1 MVFIQQ
7 RNLSKMSNQMKNEL
21 AVIIGSTGIERDK
34 AEGIWLQF
42 ESFFRDVSDC
52 AEKVSGLEIT
62 DVSQKEEMSL
72 ARKTRIELKNIR
84 VAAEKTKKQLKENI
98 LKEGKFIDS
107 TYNLIANTTKP
118 IETDLLEKEQ
128 FAKRKEEERI
138 RRIVSERESSLL
150 LLGVDVRFLDIAKMS
165 DGEFSALLEKSTRE
179 HEERLYAE
187 RKAEEERL
195 AREKAEAEERSR
207 IEAENAR
214 LRAEAEERERQLLEE
229 RAKLE
234 AERRARDEAERRER
248 DARELAERAE
258 REKHAAE
265 IRKANDAAAKAQ
277 RELREKQ
284 EAEDRA
290 RKEEAERA
298 EAQRRADEEERR
310 RMAAAGDKEK
320 LSVYFDKILSIE
332 KPIVN
337 SDKADIL
344 LSQFIDCIDS
354 CISSIKNI

>member
-1 MVFIQQ
+1 
-7 RNLSKMSNQMKNEL
+7 MKKEL
-21 AVIIGSTGIERDK
+21 AVIIGSTGIEREK

-62 DVSQKEEMSL
+62 DVSQKDEMAL

-118 IETDLLEKEQ
+118 IESDLLEKEQ
-128 FAKRKEEERI
+128 FAKRKEEERV
-138 RRIVSERESSLL
+138 RRLVSERESSLIP
-150 LLGVDVRFLDIAKMS
+150 LGVDVRFIDLSKMS
-165 DGEFSALLEKSTRE
+165 DGDFEALLDKSKKE
-179 HEERLYAE
+179 HEERIDAE

-195 AREKAEAEERSR
+195 AQEKAEAEERAR

-214 LRAEAEERERQLLEE
+214 LRAEAEERERQLAEE

-234 AERRARDEAERRER
+234 VERRAREEADRRER
-248 DARELAERAE
+248 EARELADRAE

-265 IRKANDAAAKAQ
+265 IRKAQEAAAKAQ

-284 EAEDRA
+284 EAEERV

-298 EAQRRADEEERR
+298 EEQRRAEEEERR
-310 RMAAAGDKEK
+310 RLAAAGDKEK

-344 LSQFIDCIDS
+344 LSQFIDCMDS